1 VTATEESTEDGAA
14 VVEFVFV
21 AILALVPLL
30 YLVLAASTLQRN
42 ALAVTQ
48 AAREAGRAFATA
60 EDETAGLERAA
71 YAAQVAL
78 ADHGLGG
85 TAPDG
90 TAPGGTA
97 PGGTAPGG
105 TAPDGTAPGGTALDS
120 TGTALRWVEAG
131 GGCAGAPVVPTLE
144 PGAEFAVC
152 VIRTFRLPAV
162 PGYLDAA
169 SNTVSGAFTVHVD
182 DFRSRR

>member
-1 VTATEESTEDGAA
+1 VTAAERSTEDGAA

-21 AILALVPLL
+21 AVLALVPLL
-30 YLVLAASTLQRN
+30 YLVLAASALQRN
-42 ALAVTQ
+42 ALGVTQ

-71 YAAQVAL
+71 YAAEVAL
-78 ADHGLGG
+78 ADHGLGRQSDDH
-85 TAPDG
+85 T
-90 TAPGGTA
+90 
-97 PGGTAPGG
+97 
-105 TAPDGTAPGGTALDS
+105 S
-120 TGTALRWVEAG
+120 NGTALRWVEAG
-131 GGCAGAPVVPTLE
+131 GGCGGAPVVPTLE

-169 SNTVSGAFTVHVD
+169 SNTVSGTFTVHVD